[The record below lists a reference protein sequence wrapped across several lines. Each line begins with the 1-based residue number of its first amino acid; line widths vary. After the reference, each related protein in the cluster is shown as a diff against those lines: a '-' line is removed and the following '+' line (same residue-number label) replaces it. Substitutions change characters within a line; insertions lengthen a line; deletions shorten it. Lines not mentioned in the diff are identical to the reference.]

1 MLDVGAKPAQVSR
14 QRKSRLDASVKF
26 VHLATGRP
34 LASGSVR
41 CRAEV
46 DGKRLRV
53 LANTFKAKSARCA
66 WRLPGWAKG
75 KQLTGVVAVQVGD
88 AAARRLFVRTIN

>member
-1 MLDVGAKPAQVSR
+1 MR
-14 QRKSRLDASVKF
+14 SRLLASVSF

-34 LASGSVR
+34 LVSGSVR

-53 LANTFKAKSARCA
+53 LANVFKGQSARCA
-66 WRLPGWAKG
+66 WRIPAWAKG
-75 KQLTGVVAVQVGD
+75 RQLTGVVAVQVGRS
-88 AAARRLFVRTIN
+88 AATRLFMRTVE